1 MDKQNKEISKFLKY
15 KQKICAQLLEK
26 MDEQM
31 EAVRTEDNSRL
42 ALIIGIKE
50 KLIADL
56 NKIDQKIVGLSKN
69 LSETAQESLVNDN
82 EELGKRI
89 ELDLEKI
96 IEQETVCQKKLNLVK
111 NGILEKIKAVKKG
124 QTLLKGYGLSQRIK
138 PKISKNV

>member
-26 MDEQM
+26 MGEQM

-42 ALIIGIKE
+42 ALIIEIKE

-69 LSETAQESLVNDN
+69 LSGTAQESLVNDN

-111 NGILEKIKAVKKG
+111 N
-124 QTLLKGYGLSQRIK
+124 
-138 PKISKNV
+138 